1 MVRPTF
7 LGGQKCQILQGDCAA
22 QSLARRVG
30 QSSVGWSCELY
41 EAEGEWISSECV
53 QLCSRLPPKL
63 EDLQNIPKAW
73 NILKWKDL

>member
-1 MVRPTF
+1 
-7 LGGQKCQILQGDCAA
+7 
-22 QSLARRVG
+22 VG